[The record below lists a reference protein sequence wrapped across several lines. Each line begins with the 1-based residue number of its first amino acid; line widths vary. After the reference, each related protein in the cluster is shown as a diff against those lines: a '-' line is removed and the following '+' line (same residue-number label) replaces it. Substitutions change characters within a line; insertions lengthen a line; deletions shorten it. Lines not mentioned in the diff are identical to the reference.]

1 MLFDTDILIWIL
13 RGNVRAA
20 QAVDAA
26 AERLISIVSY
36 MELLQGARDKREL
49 QQIRKLLSDTGF
61 RLVPLSE
68 NTGLRASIY
77 MEEQVLKNRLS
88 MGDALVAATAVET
101 QAALCTGNA
110 RHLAGIAE
118 LGIKPFKP

>member
-13 RGNVRAA
+13 RGNARAA
-20 QAVDAA
+20 QTVDDAA
-26 AERLISIVSY
+26 VRLVSIVSY
-36 MELLQGARDKREL
+36 MELLQGAHDKREL
-49 QQIRKLLSDTGF
+49 LQIRKLLSDTGC

-68 NTGLRASIY
+68 NIGLRASVY

-110 RHLAGIAE
+110 RHLTGITE
-118 LGIKPFKP
+118 LDIKLFRP